1 MVYVFLLN
9 WCFHST
15 KLPLLRGSNRCVVRE
30 GTCERMGENVHLCVR
45 TQTAECEFCVCR
57 CPCSLRHEDPVCSGN
72 SSGEY
77 SHIVFKSSWLR
88 NLCTI
93 CEHIPSREMLQN
105 HLWFLRQT
113 KQMHFSKR
121 ALMKLAQQCSLC
133 LAFLP
138 KQCLRQSVGFRPDRL
153 DLHFSQVFLSVGVLG
168 DLLNFPKSQIFYP

>member
-30 GTCERMGENVHLCVR
+30 GACERMGENVHLCVR

-77 SHIVFKSSWLR
+77 SHIIFKSSWLR

-121 ALMKLAQQCSLC
+121 ALMKLAQQYSLV
-133 LAFLP
+133 LLFSLN
-138 KQCLRQSVGFRPDRL
+138 SVL
-153 DLHFSQVFLSVGVLG
+153 DKAWASGQTDWTCISARYSSVWGCWV
-168 DLLNFPKSQIFYP
+168 IY